1 MHSIHD
7 VGGVQGLGP
16 IVPEINEPSFHAAWE
31 GRMHAIAVACQIAGI
46 NTTPEQRATIE
57 NMPHWLYLVTSYYE
71 KWLYCYEK
79 ILEAKGVITSAE
91 IDRRMAEQTAESIPA
106 HPSEPPAPTA
116 AAKTMRQVIYGGTPH
131 DRPLARPPRYKV
143 GDKVRAKLIHPSTHT
158 RLPTYV
164 MGKPGIIDT
173 HHGAH
178 CHHEALASG
187 KGEVPEH
194 LYAVKF
200 AALDLWGPD
209 AEGKGDAIYVDLFE
223 DYLEPRDER
232 S

>member
-1 MHSIHD
+1 MQSIHD
-7 VGGVQGLGP
+7 VGGKQGLGT
-16 IVPEINEPSFHAAWE
+16 IVSEMDEPAFHAPWE
-31 GRMHAIAVACQIAGI
+31 GRMHGIAVACQIAGV

-91 IDRRMAEQTAESIPA
+91 IDRRMAEQQPGGSIPA
-106 HPSEPPAPTA
+106 HPSEPSAPTA
-116 AAKTMRQVIYGGTPH
+116 TAATMRRIIYGGTPH
-131 DRPLARPPRYKV
+131 DRPLARPARFRA
-143 GDKVRAKLIHPSTHT
+143 GDKVRAIIIHPTSHT

-164 MGKPGIIDT
+164 MGRPGLIDT
-173 HHGAH
+173 YHGAH
-178 CHHEALASG
+178 CHHQALASG

-200 AALDLWGPD
+200 AAVDLWGPH
-209 AEGKGDAIYVDLFE
+209 AEGKGDFVYVDLFE
-223 DYLEPRDER
+223 NYLESQD
-232 S
+232 